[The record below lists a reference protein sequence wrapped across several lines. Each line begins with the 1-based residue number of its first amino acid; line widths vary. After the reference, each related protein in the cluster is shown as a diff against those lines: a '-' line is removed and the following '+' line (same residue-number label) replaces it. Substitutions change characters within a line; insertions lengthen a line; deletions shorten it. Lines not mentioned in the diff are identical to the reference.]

1 MKRLPPQSRLNAIDF
16 SKTNAGEDRPIW
28 NQAPNGETW
37 VRNVSRPTLE
47 PFLPKPEQSNG
58 AAVIVI
64 PGGGFQFVSLSNEGW
79 PVARAL
85 AELGFTAFVLTY
97 RTQPTPEDDAKFAV
111 GLEAQFKGRA
121 RGQGPDNVILQQ
133 LALATQDAQA
143 AFSYVHDN
151 AEAWHIKPDHIGLL
165 GFSAGAMTA
174 LGVALAG
181 ERPHVLGL
189 LYPPMIR
196 VDPPENPPPMFV
208 ALASDDPLFGGQG
221 LGLVEAWQQGGGAV
235 ELHYYERGGHGFGS
249 HTKGTTS
256 DAWFTQFVDWMSK
269 RP

>member
-1 MKRLPPQSRLNAIDF
+1 MKRLPPQTRPHAIDF
-16 SKTNAGEDRPIW
+16 SKIVAREDRQIW

-37 VRNVSRPTLE
+37 LRNVTRATLE
-47 PFLPKPEQSNG
+47 PFLPKPGQSNG

-79 PVARAL
+79 PVARGL
-85 AELGFTAFVLTY
+85 AEAGYTAFVLTY
-97 RTQPTPEDDAKFAV
+97 RTQLTPDDDSAFAM

-121 RGQGPDNVILQQ
+121 RDQGPDNAILQQ
-133 LALATQDAQA
+133 LALATQDAQEA
-143 AFSYVHDN
+143 LSFVRDN
-151 AEAWHIKPDHIGLL
+151 AETWHLNKDHIGLL

-181 ERPHVLGL
+181 DRPNLLGL
-189 LYPPMIR
+189 IYPPMMR
-196 VDPPENPPPMFV
+196 VEPPENPPPMFV

-221 LGLVEAWQQGGGAV
+221 FGLVEAWQQSGGAV
-235 ELHYYERGGHGFGS
+235 ELHYYERGGHGFGF

-256 DAWFTQFVDWMSK
+256 DAWFTQFMEWMSL
-269 RP
+269 RS